1 MQHQVS
7 ANGRSVIN
15 SGITEDYKQAFVEYI
30 WNGFDAGAT
39 EINISYVLANELGAL
54 ESVCVSDNGKGI
66 RKDTLEFTFGA
77 FLDSQKRST
86 FQRTSEIRGMK
97 GKGRF
102 SFKAF
107 ATVAEW
113 TTRYLNDNGKLMQYS
128 IKIDISDLSK
138 YDDSDEIELDQS
150 LYSTG
155 TDIKFLNLN
164 KLSIDSFENSS
175 FTEFIAQQYAWFLCL
190 NKHLGYAVKLN
201 GVEFAYD
208 HLIACEEE
216 EIFNIYGEQ
225 FDITYIRWSKS
236 IGDKF
241 YFYMMNS
248 NLHENFKEL
257 TSFNNNTINFY
268 HSIYVKSSYF
278 NDFIFEQDPL
288 PRLDNKPN
296 QSDKIYKTLKNRLKA
311 FLEKK
316 QKEYVSEVAAV
327 DLINKYTKL
336 GILPHIKKNKYDEA
350 RRLDL
355 IETIKQIY
363 IVQPKIFKGLKIEQE
378 KILIGFLNLLLDTDE
393 RDRILEIIEG
403 IVSLTE
409 EERVQF
415 AKTLRSTSMSNIN
428 RVVNMMR
435 NRLEV
440 IECLKTLVYD
450 LEKFTNERNHI
461 QKIIEHNYW
470 IFGESYHLASADV
483 TFERALSKYLYLL
496 DDQPQPYKIPIENQ
510 EANRRPDIFMCR
522 SHKVSDAKS
531 SSMLEENIIVELK
544 RPSVNIGIKQYRQIE
559 DYLRLIKNEPKFNSQ
574 SRLWKFYVISTVI
587 DEDIKSKYESFKSQN
602 KRYLVNFEGNY
613 EIYAL
618 SWDDVFQEFYYKHD
632 YMLSKFNFSKES
644 IKAEIENTRKEA
656 EGSNTLTQRILSLE
670 TQ

>member
-39 EINISYVLANELGAL
+39 EINISYVQANELGAL

-66 RKDTLEFTFGA
+66 NKNLLEFTFGA

-86 FQRTSEIRGMK
+86 FQRTSEVRGKK

-107 ATVAEW
+107 ATEAEW
-113 TTRYLNDNGKLMQYS
+113 VTRYLNEDRKLMQYS
-128 IKIDISDLSK
+128 IKIDIRDLSK
-138 YDDSDEIELDQS
+138 YEVSEDIELDQT

-155 TDIKFLNLN
+155 TDVKFSNIN
-164 KLSIDSFENSS
+164 KLSVYSFTDAS
-175 FTEFIAQQYAWFLCL
+175 FTEYIAQQYAWFLCL
-190 NKHLGYAVKLN
+190 NKSLCYLVKLN
-201 GVEFAYD
+201 GVELAYD

-216 EIFNIYGEQ
+216 KP
-225 FDITYIRWSKS
+225 FDISDTHFDVTYIRWNKN

-268 HSIYVKSSYF
+268 HSVYVTSSYF
-278 NDFIFEQDPL
+278 NDFIFEQDPS
-288 PRLDNKPN
+288 PRLDNKTN
-296 QSDKIYKTLKNRLKA
+296 QSDRVYKVLKKELKVY
-311 FLEKK
+311 LEKK
-316 QKEYVSEVAAV
+316 QKEFVSEIAAV
-327 DLINKYTKL
+327 DLINKYESL
-336 GILPHIKKNKYDEA
+336 GVLPRIKANKYEEA

-363 IVQPKIFKGLKIEQE
+363 IVQPKIFKGLKLEQE
-378 KILIGFLNLLLDTDE
+378 KVLIGFLNLLLDTDE
-393 RDRILEIIEG
+393 RDRILEIIDG

-450 LEKFTNERNHI
+450 LEKFTNERDHI
-461 QKIIEHNYW
+461 QKIIEQNYW

-483 TFERALSKYLYLL
+483 TFERALSNYLYLL
-496 DDQPQPYKIPIENQ
+496 DGQSQPDKTQIENQ

-522 SHKVSDAKS
+522 SHKVNDAKS

-544 RPSVNIGIKQYRQIE
+544 RPSVNIGITQYRQIE

-574 SRLWKFYVISTVI
+574 SRLWKFYVISAVI
-587 DEDIKSKYESFKSQN
+587 DDDIKSKYESFKSQN
-602 KRYLVNFEGNY
+602 KRYLVYFEGNY

-644 IKAEIENTRKEA
+644 IKVEIENVRKDA

>member
-7 ANGRSVIN
+7 ANGQSVIN
-15 SGITEDYKQAFVEYI
+15 SGITEDYRQALVEYI

-39 EINISYVLANELGAL
+39 EVNISYVQANELGAL
-54 ESVCVSDNGKGI
+54 ESICISDNGKGI
-66 RKDTLEFTFGA
+66 KKDLLEFTFGA
-77 FLDSQKRST
+77 FLDSQKRTT
-86 FQRTSEIRGMK
+86 FQRTSEIRGKK

-107 ATVAEW
+107 ATEAEW
-113 TTRYLNDNGKLMQYS
+113 TTRYLNKDGRLMQYS
-128 IKIDISDLSK
+128 IKIDIRDLSK
-138 YDDSDEIELDQS
+138 YEDSDEIELDQTT
-150 LYSTG
+150 YSTG
-155 TDIKFLNLN
+155 TDVKFSNIN
-164 KLSIDSFENSS
+164 KLSINNFEDVS
-175 FTEFIAQQYAWFLCL
+175 FTEYIAQQYAWFLCL
-190 NKHLGYAVKLN
+190 NKSLGYAVKLN

-216 EIFNIYGEQ
+216 KTFDITNTQ
-225 FDITYIRWSKS
+225 FDVTYIRWNKR
-236 IGDKF
+236 IGDKS

-248 NLHENFKEL
+248 YLHENFKEL
-257 TSFNNNTINFY
+257 TSFNNNTIDFY
-268 HSIYVKSSYF
+268 HSVYVTSSYF
-278 NDFIFEQDPL
+278 NDFIFEQDPS

-296 QSDKIYKTLKNRLKA
+296 QSDKVYKVLKRKLKA
-311 FLEKK
+311 YLEQK
-316 QKEYVSEVAAV
+316 QKEFVSEVAAV
-327 DLINKYTKL
+327 DLINKYENS
-336 GILPHIKKNKYDEA
+336 GILPRIKSNKYEEA

-363 IVQPKIFKGLKIEQE
+363 IVQPKIFKGLKLEQE
-378 KILIGFLNLLLDTDE
+378 KVIVGFLNLLLDTDE
-393 RDRILEIIEG
+393 RDRILEIIDG

-415 AKTLRSTSMSNIN
+415 AKTLRSTSISNIN
-428 RVVNMMR
+428 RVVTMMR

-450 LEKFTNERNHI
+450 LGKFTNERDHI
-461 QKIIEHNYW
+461 QKIIEQNYW

-483 TFERALSKYLYLL
+483 TFERALSNYLYIL
-496 DDQPQPYKIPIENQ
+496 DGKSQPDKTPIENQ

-522 SHKVSDAKS
+522 NHKVNDAKS

-544 RPSVNIGIKQYRQIE
+544 RPSVKIGITQYRQIE

-574 SRLWKFYVISTVI
+574 SRLWKFYVVSAVI
-587 DEDIKSKYESFKSQN
+587 DDDIKSKYETFKNQN

-618 SWDDVFQEFYYKHD
+618 SWDDVVQEFYYKHD
-632 YMLSKFNFSKES
+632 YMLSKFSFSQES
-644 IKAEIENTRKEA
+644 IKAEIENVRKDA
-656 EGSNTLTQRILSLE
+656 EESNTLTQRILSLE

>member
-1 MQHQVS
+1 M
-7 ANGRSVIN
+7 
-15 SGITEDYKQAFVEYI
+15 K
-30 WNGFDAGAT
+30 
-39 EINISYVLANELGAL
+39 
-54 ESVCVSDNGKGI
+54 GK
-66 RKDTLEFTFGA
+66 
-77 FLDSQKRST
+77 
-86 FQRTSEIRGMK
+86 K

-107 ATVAEW
+107 ATEAEW
-113 TTRYLNDNGKLMQYS
+113 ITRYLNEDQKLMQYS
-128 IKIDISDLSK
+128 IKIDIRDLSK
-138 YDDSDEIELDQS
+138 YEVSEELELDQT
-150 LYSTG
+150 LYSPG
-155 TDIKFLNLN
+155 TDVKFTNIN
-164 KLSIDSFENSS
+164 KLSTDSFVDVS
-175 FTEFIAQQYAWFLCL
+175 FTEYIAQQYAWFLCL
-190 NKHLGYAVKLN
+190 NKSMGYAVKLN

-216 EIFNIYGEQ
+216 KTFDIYGIH
-225 FDITYIRWSKS
+225 FDVTYIRWNKN

-257 TSFNNNTINFY
+257 TSFNNNTIDFY
-268 HSIYVKSSYF
+268 HSVYVKSPYF
-278 NDFIFEQDPL
+278 NDFVFEQDPS
-288 PRLDNKPN
+288 PRLDDKPN
-296 QSDKIYKTLKNRLKA
+296 QSDKVYKKLKRELKTY
-311 FLEKK
+311 LERK
-316 QKEYVSEVAAV
+316 QKEFISEIASTK
-327 DLINKYTKL
+327 LINTYEAL
-336 GILPHIKKNKYDEA
+336 GILPRVRSNRYDEA

-363 IVQPKIFKGLKIEQE
+363 IVQPKIFIGLKPEQG
-378 KILIGFLNLLLDTDE
+378 KVLVGFLNLLLDTDE
-393 RDRILEIIEG
+393 RDRIIEIIEG

-415 AKTLRSTSMSNIN
+415 VKTLRSTSFGNIN

-440 IECLKTLVYD
+440 IECLKMLVYD

-461 QKIIEHNYW
+461 QKIIEQNYW
-470 IFGESYHLASADV
+470 LFGESYHLVSADV
-483 TFERALSKYLYLL
+483 TFERLLSKYLYAL
-496 DDQPQPYKIPIENQ
+496 DGEPKPDIIQIDNQ

-522 SHKVSDAKS
+522 NHKVNDAKS

-544 RPSVNIGIKQYRQIE
+544 RPSVTIGIKQYRQIE
-559 DYLRLIKNEPKFNSQ
+559 DYLRLIKNEPQFSSQ
-574 SRLWKFYVISTVI
+574 SRLWKFYVVSAAI
-587 DEDIKSKYESFKSQN
+587 DDDIKSKYESFKSQN
-602 KRYLVNFEGNY
+602 KRYLVYFEGNY

-644 IKAEIENTRKEA
+644 IKVEIENVRKDA

>member
-7 ANGRSVIN
+7 ANGQSVIN
-15 SGITEDYKQAFVEYI
+15 SGITEDYRQALVEYI

-39 EINISYVLANELGAL
+39 EVNISYVQANELGAL
-54 ESVCVSDNGKGI
+54 ESICISDNGKGI
-66 RKDTLEFTFGA
+66 KKDLLEFTFGA
-77 FLDSQKRST
+77 FLDPQKRTT
-86 FQRTSEIRGMK
+86 FQRTSEIRGKK

-107 ATVAEW
+107 ATEAEW
-113 TTRYLNDNGKLMQYS
+113 TTRYLNKDGRLMQYS
-128 IKIDISDLSK
+128 IKIDIRDLSK
-138 YDDSDEIELDQS
+138 YEDSDEIELDQTT
-150 LYSTG
+150 YSTG
-155 TDIKFLNLN
+155 TDVKFSNIN
-164 KLSIDSFENSS
+164 KLSINNFEDVS
-175 FTEFIAQQYAWFLCL
+175 FTEYIAQQYAWFLCL
-190 NKHLGYAVKLN
+190 NKSLGYAVKLN

-216 EIFNIYGEQ
+216 KTFDITNTQ
-225 FDITYIRWSKS
+225 FDVTYIRWNKR
-236 IGDKF
+236 IGDKS

-248 NLHENFKEL
+248 YLHENFKEL
-257 TSFNNNTINFY
+257 TSFNNNTIDFY
-268 HSIYVKSSYF
+268 HSVYVTSSYF
-278 NDFIFEQDPL
+278 NDFIFEQDPS

-296 QSDKIYKTLKNRLKA
+296 QSDKVYKVLKRKLKA
-311 FLEKK
+311 YLEQK
-316 QKEYVSEVAAV
+316 QKEFVSEVAAV
-327 DLINKYTKL
+327 DLINKYENS
-336 GILPHIKKNKYDEA
+336 GILPRIKSNKYEEA

-363 IVQPKIFKGLKIEQE
+363 IVQPKIFKGLKLEQE
-378 KILIGFLNLLLDTDE
+378 KVIVGFLNLLLDTDE
-393 RDRILEIIEG
+393 RDRILEIIDG

-415 AKTLRSTSMSNIN
+415 AKTLRSTSISNIN
-428 RVVNMMR
+428 RVVTMMR

-450 LEKFTNERNHI
+450 LGKFTNERDHI
-461 QKIIEHNYW
+461 QKIIEQNYW

-483 TFERALSKYLYLL
+483 TFERALSNYLYIL
-496 DDQPQPYKIPIENQ
+496 DGKSQPDKTPIENQ

-522 SHKVSDAKS
+522 NHKVNDAKS

-544 RPSVNIGIKQYRQIE
+544 RPSVKIGITQYRQIE

-574 SRLWKFYVISTVI
+574 SRLWKFYVVSAVI
-587 DEDIKSKYESFKSQN
+587 DDDIKSKYETFKNQN
-602 KRYLVNFEGNY
+602 KRFLVNFEGNY

-632 YMLSKFNFSKES
+632 YMLSKFSFSQES
-644 IKAEIENTRKEA
+644 IKAEIENVRKDA
-656 EGSNTLTQRILSLE
+656 EESNTLTQRILSLE

>member
-7 ANGRSVIN
+7 ANGRSVLN

-39 EINISYVLANELGAL
+39 EINISYVQANDLGAL
-54 ESVCVSDNGKGI
+54 ESVCISDNGKGV
-66 RKDTLEFTFGA
+66 KKSLLEFTFGA

-86 FQRTSEIRGMK
+86 FQRTSEMKGKK

-107 ATVAEW
+107 ATEAEW
-113 TTRYLNDNGKLMQYS
+113 ITRYLNEDQKLMQYS
-128 IKIDISDLSK
+128 IKIDIRDLSK
-138 YDDSDEIELDQS
+138 YEVSEELELDQT
-150 LYSTG
+150 LYSPG
-155 TDIKFLNLN
+155 TDVKFTNIN
-164 KLSIDSFENSS
+164 KLSTDSFVDVS
-175 FTEFIAQQYAWFLCL
+175 FTEYIAQQYAWFLCL
-190 NKHLGYAVKLN
+190 NKSMGYAVKLN

-216 EIFNIYGEQ
+216 KPFDIYGIH
-225 FDITYIRWSKS
+225 FDVTYIRWNKN

-257 TSFNNNTINFY
+257 TSFNNNTIDFY
-268 HSIYVKSSYF
+268 HSVYVKSSYF
-278 NDFIFEQDPL
+278 NDFVFEQDPS
-288 PRLDNKPN
+288 PRLDDKPN
-296 QSDKIYKTLKNRLKA
+296 QSDKVYKKLKRELKTY
-311 FLEKK
+311 LETK
-316 QKEYVSEVAAV
+316 QKEFISEIASTK
-327 DLINKYTKL
+327 LINTYEAL
-336 GILPHIKKNKYDEA
+336 GILPRVRSNRYDEA

-363 IVQPKIFKGLKIEQE
+363 IVQPKIFIGLKPEQG
-378 KILIGFLNLLLDTDE
+378 KVLVGFLNLLLDTDE
-393 RDRILEIIEG
+393 RDRIIEIIEG

-415 AKTLRSTSMSNIN
+415 VKTLRSTSFGNIN

-440 IECLKTLVYD
+440 IECLKMLVYD

-461 QKIIEHNYW
+461 QKIIEQNYW
-470 IFGESYHLASADV
+470 LFGESYHLVSADV
-483 TFERALSKYLYLL
+483 TFERLLSKYLYAL
-496 DDQPQPYKIPIENQ
+496 DGEPKPDIIQIDNQ

-522 SHKVSDAKS
+522 NHKVNDAKS

-544 RPSVNIGIKQYRQIE
+544 RPSVTIGIKQYRQIE
-559 DYLRLIKNEPKFNSQ
+559 DYLRLIKNEPQFSSQ
-574 SRLWKFYVISTVI
+574 SRLWKFYVVSAAI
-587 DEDIKSKYESFKSQN
+587 DDDIKSRYESFKSQN
-602 KRYLVNFEGNY
+602 KRYLVYFEGNY

-632 YMLSKFNFSKES
+632 YMLSKFSFSKES
-644 IKAEIENTRKEA
+644 IKAEIENVRKDA
-656 EGSNTLTQRILSLE
+656 EGSKTLTQRILSLE

>member
-7 ANGRSVIN
+7 ANGQSVIN
-15 SGITEDYKQAFVEYI
+15 SGITEDYRQALVEYI

-39 EINISYVLANELGAL
+39 EVNISYVQANELGAL
-54 ESVCVSDNGKGI
+54 ESICISDNGKGI
-66 RKDTLEFTFGA
+66 KKDLLEFTFGA
-77 FLDSQKRST
+77 FLDSQKRTT
-86 FQRTSEIRGMK
+86 FQRTSEIRGKK

-107 ATVAEW
+107 ATEAEW
-113 TTRYLNDNGKLMQYS
+113 TTRYLNKDGRLMQYS
-128 IKIDISDLSK
+128 IKIDIRDLSK
-138 YDDSDEIELDQS
+138 YEDSDEIELDQTT
-150 LYSTG
+150 YSTG
-155 TDIKFLNLN
+155 TDVKFSNIN
-164 KLSIDSFENSS
+164 KLSINNFEDVS
-175 FTEFIAQQYAWFLCL
+175 FTEYIAQQYAWFLCL
-190 NKHLGYAVKLN
+190 NKSLGYAVKLN

-216 EIFNIYGEQ
+216 KTFDITNTQ
-225 FDITYIRWSKS
+225 FDVTYIRWNKR
-236 IGDKF
+236 IGDKS

-248 NLHENFKEL
+248 YLHENFKEL
-257 TSFNNNTINFY
+257 TSFNNNTIDFY
-268 HSIYVKSSYF
+268 HSVYVTSSYF
-278 NDFIFEQDPL
+278 NDFIFEQDPS

-296 QSDKIYKTLKNRLKA
+296 QSDKVYKVLKRKLKA
-311 FLEKK
+311 YLEQK
-316 QKEYVSEVAAV
+316 QKEFVSEVAAV
-327 DLINKYTKL
+327 DLINKYENS
-336 GILPHIKKNKYDEA
+336 GILPRIKSNKYEEA

-363 IVQPKIFKGLKIEQE
+363 IVQPKIFKGLKLEQE
-378 KILIGFLNLLLDTDE
+378 KVIVGFLNLLLDTDE
-393 RDRILEIIEG
+393 RDRILEIIDG

-415 AKTLRSTSMSNIN
+415 AKTLRSTSISNIN
-428 RVVNMMR
+428 RVVTMMR

-450 LEKFTNERNHI
+450 LGKFTNERDHI
-461 QKIIEHNYW
+461 QKIIEQNYW

-483 TFERALSKYLYLL
+483 TFERALSNYLYIL
-496 DDQPQPYKIPIENQ
+496 DGKSQPDKTPIENQ

-522 SHKVSDAKS
+522 NHKVNDAKS

-544 RPSVNIGIKQYRQIE
+544 RPSVKIGITQYRQIE
-559 DYLRLIKNEPKFNSQ
+559 DYLPLIKNEPKFNSQ
-574 SRLWKFYVISTVI
+574 SRLWKFYVVSAVI
-587 DEDIKSKYESFKSQN
+587 DDDIKSKYETFKNQN

-632 YMLSKFNFSKES
+632 YMLSKFSFSQES
-644 IKAEIENTRKEA
+644 IKAEIENVRKDA
-656 EGSNTLTQRILSLE
+656 EESNTLTQRILSLE